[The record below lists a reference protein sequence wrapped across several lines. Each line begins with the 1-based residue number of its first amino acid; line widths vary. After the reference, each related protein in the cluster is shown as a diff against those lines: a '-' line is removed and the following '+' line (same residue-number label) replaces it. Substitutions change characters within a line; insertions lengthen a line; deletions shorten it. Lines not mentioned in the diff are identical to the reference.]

1 MLLTALLSWYLER
14 MSRSQSFG
22 ASRLCGIAQ
31 LDRYFQKS
39 DPEWPSRSLD
49 FEERPYTPE
58 YKEKLRNIIWKTF
71 DLHYRYPMTKQ
82 QQNEIFRLCHALIRQ
97 KYKKANTDTLESICN
112 FFRGLYIAGWT
123 SAVICVLIFL
133 KQIFVLIVGIPLFS
147 IASSTFNQSQLLLGA
162 LLSLIFFSSI
172 FWMKPRWKQYIEY
185 YIDSVYTNIYVWN
198 QMKKQDEQAKKKEGS
213 ASVG

>member
-1 MLLTALLSWYLER
+1 
-14 MSRSQSFG
+14 
-22 ASRLCGIAQ
+22 
-31 LDRYFQKS
+31 
-39 DPEWPSRSLD
+39 
-49 FEERPYTPE
+49 
-58 YKEKLRNIIWKTF
+58 
-71 DLHYRYPMTKQ
+71 MTKQ

-97 KYKKANTDTLESICN
+97 EYEKANTDTLEAICN
-112 FFRGLYIAGWT
+112 LFRGLYIAGWT

-133 KQIFVLIVGIPLFS
+133 KQIFVLTVSFIENISGITLFS
-147 IASSTFNQSQLLLGA
+147 SASSAFNQSQLLLGA

-172 FWMKPRWKQYIEY
+172 FWMKPRWKKYIEY